1 MPIYEYKCP
10 NCGRFEL
17 KQNIK
22 DDSQPLSH
30 LQRSSSAPHRKECWH
45 TFKGPG
51 LCE

>member
-22 DDSQPLSH
+22 DDSLSH
-30 LQRSSSAPHRKECWH
+30 CPTCSAPVQRLTERM
-45 TFKGPG
+45 
-51 LCE
+51 LV